1 MTNIYLVRHG
11 ESTLNI
17 KKVYYG
23 WTDCDLSEDG
33 IKQANDVEK
42 IMEKINYE
50 YIISS
55 PLKRALN
62 TAQIIN
68 SEKELINSNKKLIS
82 NKEIIIDNRLKEINF
97 GDWENKTYK
106 QLQSLNSDIFN
117 KWCNDWKNTSP
128 PQGESFIDLYK
139 RVVEFTNHLIHN
151 HKDENVLIVA
161 HQGVLRI
168 IVSYLLK
175 LNEDGYWN
183 FEFTQGSYSHIQL
196 DEKNHCTIKCLNR
209 R

>member
-11 ESTLNI
+11 ESTLNV

-23 WTDCDLSEDG
+23 WTDCQLSEDG
-33 IKQANDVEK
+33 IRQANHIKK
-42 IMEKINYE
+42 ISQNIDYE

-62 TAQIIN
+62 TAQIIQSN
-68 SEKELINSNKKLIS
+68 KELINNT
-82 NKEIIIDNRLKEINF
+82 KEIIIDDRIKEINF
-97 GDWENKTYK
+97 GDWENKSFK
-106 QLQSLNSDIFN
+106 QLQDLNSDTFN
-117 KWCNDWKNTSP
+117 KWCTDWKNTAP
-128 PQGESFIDLYK
+128 PCGESFMDLYK
-139 RVVEFTNHLIHN
+139 RVVEFTNHLTEEYQN
-151 HKDENVLIVA
+151 ENVLVVA
-161 HQGVLRI
+161 HQGTLRI

-183 FEFTQGSYSHIQL
+183 FEFEQGTYSHIQL
-196 DEKNHCTIKCLNR
+196 DERKHCTIKCLNR